1 MAATTAFPRIAVVL
15 KWAGVYDLRWRYAGF
30 DRNSMKLEEDSYRVL
45 VVSVCNACVLT
56 VVVADLVSGGFG
68 NFLHECDQ

>member
-1 MAATTAFPRIAVVL
+1 
-15 KWAGVYDLRWRYAGF
+15 
-30 DRNSMKLEEDSYRVL
+30 MKLEQDSYRVL

-56 VVVADLVSGGFG
+56 VVVVADLVSGGFG

>member
-1 MAATTAFPRIAVVL
+1 M
-15 KWAGVYDLRWRYAGF
+15 RYAGF

-45 VVSVCNACVLT
+45 VVLVCNACVLT
-56 VVVADLVSGGFG
+56 VVVVADLVSGGFG